1 MARAGHHRQILLKY
15 LYRNHGT
22 YHGDYAWDYRGYG
35 DYRGYRDYKD
45 YGVMSHLPNGT
56 SQARAGLNERKL
68 SAVGFLRE
76 IFTSF

>member
-35 DYRGYRDYKD
+35 DYSLQGIQGLQGLRGIQGNQGD
-45 YGVMSHLPNGT
+45 YGDYRHVADDGDHAQS
-56 SQARAGLNERKL
+56 
-68 SAVGFLRE
+68 
-76 IFTSF
+76 

>member
-45 YGVMSHLPNGT
+45 YGGYRGIKGTTGTTDT
-56 SQARAGLNERKL
+56 SQTTGIMHNHNCCTR
-68 SAVGFLRE
+68 
-76 IFTSF
+76 